1 MHRDSM
7 KVTSMRAVV
16 YCLFG
21 VLDNNQATSCVL
33 MTSKSGNG
41 PTNVERR
48 RSL

>member
-16 YCLFG
+16 YCRF
-21 VLDNNQATSCVL
+21 VVSDNNQVTSCVL
-33 MTSKSGNG
+33 MTSKTGNG

>member
-16 YCLFG
+16 YCWF
-21 VLDNNQATSCVL
+21 VVSDNNQATSRVL
-33 MTSKSGNG
+33 MTLISGNG

-48 RSL
+48 RTL